1 MVMAPGSYK
10 TGPARTGIGI
20 SRLRGDVTKQ
30 GDALIA
36 PGGSRDRFWP
46 MLMGMTQHTNPWA
59 EGWPYPFWIA
69 HRGAGKL
76 APENTLAAFRE
87 GVSRGFVMF
96 ECDATLSADG
106 EAYLLHDATL
116 ERTTN
121 GQGVAVEHPWSV
133 LAQLDAGGWHSPVY
147 TGEPLLRL
155 ATLAAWLQANGC
167 TVNLEIKPGP
177 GDAVRCGEVVAN
189 EAARLW
195 LGAAVPPLLSSF
207 EVESLRAAQSAQPD
221 LPRAL
226 LLDSWVDNG
235 LELARD
241 LGCVALVVNH
251 THLDAQR
258 IAAIHAEGLKALTY
272 TVNDSDRAQAL
283 SAAGLDG
290 LITDRVDLFGAAARE
305 QVR

>member
-1 MVMAPGSYK
+1 MLVGM
-10 TGPARTGIGI
+10 
-20 SRLRGDVTKQ
+20 KQ
-30 GDALIA
+30 HA
-36 PGGSRDRFWP
+36 SS
-46 MLMGMTQHTNPWA
+46 WA
-59 EGWPYPFWIA
+59 EHWPYPFWIA

-87 GVSRGFVMF
+87 GASRGFLMF
-96 ECDATLSADG
+96 ECDVTLSADG
-106 EAYLLHDATL
+106 EAYLLHDPRL

-121 GQGVAVEHPWSV
+121 GQGVAVEQLWRD
-133 LAQLDAGGWHSPVY
+133 LAQLDAGAWHSPIY

-155 ATLAAWLQANGC
+155 ATLAAWLQANRC
-167 TVNLEIKPGP
+167 WVNLEIKPGP
-177 GDAVRCGEVVAN
+177 GDALRCGEVVAN

-195 LGAAVPPLLSSF
+195 LGAEVPPLLSSF
-207 EVESLRAAQSAQPD
+207 EVESLQAAKLAQPD

-251 THLDAQR
+251 RHLDALR
-258 IAAIHAEGLKALTY
+258 MADIHAAGMKALTY
-272 TVNDSDRAQAL
+272 TVNDADRAQAL

-290 LITDRVDLFGAAARE
+290 LITDRVDLFSAAARE
-305 QVR
+305 QLQ